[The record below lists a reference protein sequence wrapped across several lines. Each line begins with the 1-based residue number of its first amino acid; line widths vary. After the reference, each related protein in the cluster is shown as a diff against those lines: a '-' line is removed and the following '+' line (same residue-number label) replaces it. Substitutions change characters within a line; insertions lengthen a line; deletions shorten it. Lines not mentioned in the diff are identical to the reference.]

1 VKVKFA
7 DFQLVTRSRSFPTV
21 IAHHDLLRQASL
33 DLVRLLLPTAK
44 GVRLLGVTVSNFDR
58 ALVGSAGELPL
69 FDAGEAPSLA
79 DAASIIAP
87 TGVG

>member
-1 VKVKFA
+1 VSVE
-7 DFQLVTRSRSFPTV
+7 
-21 IAHHDLLRQASL
+21 
-33 DLVRLLLPTAK
+33 LVRLVLPTVK

-58 ALVGSAGELPL
+58 APTGTAGELPL

-87 TGVG
+87 TGGG

>member
-1 VKVKFA
+1 V
-7 DFQLVTRSRSFPTV
+7 
-21 IAHHDLLRQASL
+21 
-33 DLVRLLLPTAK
+33 LPAAK

-87 TGVG
+87 TGGG

>member
-7 DFQLVTRSRSFPTV
+7 DFRQVTRSRSFPVSITR
-21 IAHHDLLRQASL
+21 HDLLQQASIE
-33 DLVRLLLPTAK
+33 LVRMVLPTMK

-87 TGVG
+87 TGGG